1 MELLIIVV
9 LGLLVI
15 AGSGVIGDRYGV
27 AAPLVLVVVGIAVSL
42 LPFTP
47 EVEVEPELILAG
59 LLPPLLYSA
68 AVSVPTMNLRRD
80 FGAVG
85 GLSVVLVVVS
95 SLALGAFFSWMIP
108 GLDLAWGIALGAV
121 ISPTDAAANAIA
133 KRMGVAPRVMVI
145 LEGECLLNDATALV
159 LLRTAVASAAAS
171 FSLWETIGKFAFAV
185 FAAVVIGVVVG
196 HLNVYVRARV
206 KDSATNTILSFTVPF
221 VASIPAEEIGASGLV
236 AAVVAGVVT
245 GWHAPRDLSPQ
256 HRLSDSQNWH
266 LVELVLEGTIFLLM
280 GLELTAVIGDVRESD
295 FGIASAVGI
304 AAIALVLT
312 IVIRAAY
319 SAPLL
324 RGLRRRSER
333 RQRIG
338 PRLTQVRDA
347 LDDPDKIAEI
357 EERAARRRRRRTF
370 DLERFRRRIRRMM
383 ADLDYFVES
392 PLTWR
397 DGGLLVWAGMRG
409 AVTVAAAQ
417 TLPEDAPHRSVLVLI
432 AYTVATFSLLLQG
445 GTLTT
450 VVRMLRP
457 SVPDPE
463 VVRAERTE
471 VLELLRAVKVPTDG
485 MSSNQHSLALVRA
498 RREALLDARSEGE
511 YGEESLTGALASL
524 DAEEISLMSRGD
536 PYS

>member
-1 MELLIIVV
+1 MEPLIIVV

-15 AGSGVIGDRYGV
+15 AGSAVITDRYGI
-27 AAPLVLVVVGIAVSL
+27 ATPLILVVVGIVVSL

-47 EVEVEPELILAG
+47 EVVVEPELILAG

-95 SLALGAFFSWMIP
+95 SLILGAFFAWMIP
-108 GLDLAWGIALGAV
+108 GLDLAWGVALGAV
-121 ISPTDAAANAIA
+121 ISPTDAAANTIA

-171 FSLWETIGKFAFAV
+171 FSLWQTIGKFAFAV
-185 FAAVVIGVVVG
+185 LAAVVIGVIVG
-196 HLNVYVRARV
+196 HLNVYVRARIN
-206 KDSATNTILSFTVPF
+206 DSATNTVLSFTVPF
-221 VASIPAEEIGASGLV
+221 VASLPAEEIGASGLV

-245 GWHAPRDLSPQ
+245 GWHAPRTLSPQ
-256 HRLSDSQNWH
+256 HRFSDSQNWH
-266 LVELVLEGTIFLLM
+266 MIELVLEGAIFLLM

-295 FGIASAVGI
+295 FGFASAIGL
-304 AAIALVLT
+304 AAAALLLT

-319 SAPLL
+319 SAPLMRAL
-324 RGLRRRSER
+324 HRRSER
-333 RQRIG
+333 HQRLG
-338 PRLTQVRDA
+338 PRLSRMRDA
-347 LDDPDKIAEI
+347 LDDPDNIAEI
-357 EERAARRRRRRTF
+357 EERAAAWRWNRVFDITRLRRRV
-370 DLERFRRRIRRMM
+370 RRMM
-383 ADLDYFVES
+383 ADLDYYLES

-417 TLPEDAPHRSVLVLI
+417 TLPEDTPHRSVLVLI
-432 AYTVATFSLLLQG
+432 AYSVATFSLLLQG

-450 VVRMLRP
+450 VVRLLHP

-463 VVRAERTE
+463 QVRTERAE
-471 VLELLRAVKVPTDG
+471 VLELLRSIDVPADG
-485 MSSNQHSLALVRA
+485 RSSKQHSLALVRA
-498 RREALLDARSEGE
+498 RREAVLDARGDGE
-511 YGEESLTGALASL
+511 YGEEALTGALASL
-524 DAEEISLMSRGD
+524 DAEEISLMSQGD
-536 PYS
+536 PYA

>member
-9 LGLLVI
+9 LGLLAV
-15 AGSGVIGDRYGV
+15 AGSGIIGNRFGV
-27 AAPLVLVVVGIAVSL
+27 AAPLVLVIVGIAVSV

-47 EVEVEPELILAG
+47 DVEVDPELILAG

-95 SLALGAFFSWMIP
+95 SLALGAFFSWVIP
-108 GLDLAWGIALGAV
+108 GLDLAWGVALGAV
-121 ISPTDAAANAIA
+121 ISPTDAAANAVA

-159 LLRTAVASAAAS
+159 LLRTAIASAAAS
-171 FSLWETIGKFAFAV
+171 FSLWQTVGKFAFAV
-185 FAAVVIGVVVG
+185 FAAVIIGVIVG

-206 KDSATNTILSFTVPF
+206 NDSAINTILSFTAPF

-256 HRLSDSQNWH
+256 HRLSDAQNWH
-266 LVELVLEGTIFLLM
+266 TVELVLEGTIFLLM
-280 GLELTAVIGDVRESD
+280 GLELSAILGDVRESD
-295 FGIASAVGI
+295 TGIGFAVGL

-319 SAPLL
+319 AAPLL
-324 RGLRRRSER
+324 RALRLRSQR
-333 RQRIG
+333 RQRLG
-338 PRLTQVRDA
+338 PHLSQVRDA
-347 LDDPDKIAEI
+347 LDDPDKIARI
-357 EERAARRRRRRTF
+357 EARAAARRGRRSF
-370 DLERFRRRIRRMM
+370 DIERFRRRVRRMM
-383 ADLDYFVES
+383 ADLDYYVES

-417 TLPEDAPHRSVLVLI
+417 TLPEDTPHRSVLVLI

-457 SVPDPE
+457 SEPDPE
-463 VVRAERTE
+463 QVRAERAE
-471 VLELLRAVKVPTDG
+471 VLQLLRAVDVPADD
-485 MSSNQHSLALVRA
+485 MSPKQHALALVRA

-536 PYS
+536 PAS